1 MEKQIRLKKPEQ
13 PRREEQRQEPIV
25 TPPKSL
31 AAARGRIVGSMDAVI
46 DSIDKTLEE
55 NAEEFVRNFVQRG
68 GE

>member
-1 MEKQIRLKKPEQ
+1 MEQQVRIKKPEQ
-13 PRREEQRQEPIV
+13 PRREEHRQEPIV
-25 TPPKSL
+25 PPPKCL
-31 AAARGRIVGSMDAVI
+31 QAERDRIVDSMDAVI